1 MQSWLA
7 LVLLLANFGFFQP
20 QAPGNNPVTI
30 NGMGIESYHFGDKI
44 SFQAQLTH
52 PELVKEVYL
61 FLEPSGEQP
70 RTEKI
75 TPTAD
80 GQIKYDYDLTQKP
93 IRSFV
98 TITYWLQA
106 ITTGGDTVSSIKQ
119 NLNYEDNRFI
129 WQSLDTGNLQIRW
142 INGDRAFGQAILNA
156 AQRALHSDELLLP
169 ATLPNP
175 TRIYVYP
182 TATDLQGAMLDQLS
196 WVAGHAIVDLGTIT
210 ISVTPG
216 PEQNYDLDRQIP
228 HELMHVLTYQ
238 VAGEGYQRLPVWFTE
253 GLASLAETNPNPD
266 YQSALTQAVDTRT
279 LIPMAGLCNAFPQDA
294 SGAFLAYAQSASFVR
309 YINQKNGTTGFQKLI
324 SNYQN
329 GLGCEEG
336 VNAALGS
343 SLEQFDHRWQQE
355 VLGVDTASLAV
366 QNLAPYLISGLLLI
380 ALPLGFGLLMNK
392 KSKKTQ
398 AQISQDEAQ

>member
-20 QAPGNNPVTI
+20 QAPGTSKI
-30 NGMGIESYHFGDKI
+30 EIIGMGVESYHFGEKI

-52 PELVKEVYL
+52 PEQVKEVFL

-75 TPTAD
+75 TPPLD
-80 GQIKYDYDLTQKP
+80 GQVKYDYDLAQKP
-93 IRSFV
+93 VRSFSTV
-98 TITYWLQA
+98 TYWLQV
-106 ITTGGDTVSSIKQ
+106 ISTNGETVTNPKQ
-119 NLNYEDNRFI
+119 NLNYEDNRFT

-156 AQRALHSDELLLP
+156 AQRGLHSAESLLP
-169 ATLPNP
+169 AAIPNP

-210 ISVTPG
+210 ISVAPG
-216 PEQNYDLDRQIP
+216 PEQDYDLDRQIP
-228 HELMHVLTYQ
+228 HELMHILAYQ
-238 VAGEGYQRLPVWFTE
+238 VAGEGYQRLPQWFTE

-279 LIPMAGLCNAFPQDA
+279 LIPMASLCNAFPQDA

-309 YINQKNGTTGFQKLI
+309 YIYQKNGTTGFQKLI
-324 SNYQN
+324 STYQN

-336 VNAALGS
+336 VNASLGG

-355 VLGVDTASLAV
+355 VLGVDTASLAL
-366 QNLAPYLISGLLLI
+366 QNLAPYLISGLLLL
-380 ALPLGFGLLMNK
+380 ALPLGFGLLMRQ
-392 KSKKTQ
+392 KSKKNQ
-398 AQISQDEAQ
+398 VSLSKEDA

>member
-1 MQSWLA
+1 
-7 LVLLLANFGFFQP
+7 
-20 QAPGNNPVTI
+20 
-30 NGMGIESYHFGDKI
+30 MGVESYHFGDKI
-44 SFQAQLTH
+44 SFQAQITH
-52 PELVKEVYL
+52 PEQIKDVFL

-75 TPTAD
+75 IPAAN
-80 GQIKYDYDLTQKP
+80 GQVNYEYDLSQKP
-93 IRSFV
+93 VRSFV
-98 TITYWLQA
+98 TITYWLQVVS
-106 ITTGGDTVSSIKQ
+106 TGGESITSPKQ
-119 NLNYEDNRFI
+119 TLNYEDNRFT

-142 INGDRAFGQAILNA
+142 ITGDRAFGQAILNA
-156 AQRALHSDELLLP
+156 AQRALHSAESLLP
-169 ATLPNP
+169 AALPNP

-216 PEQNYDLDRQIP
+216 PEQDYDLDRQIP

-238 VAGEGYQRLPVWFTE
+238 AAGAGYQRLPEWFTE
-253 GLASLAETNPNPD
+253 GLASLAEINPNPD

-279 LIPMAGLCNAFPQDA
+279 LIPIASLCNAFPQDA

-309 YINQKNGTTGFQKLI
+309 YIYQKNGTTGFQKLI

-336 VNAALGS
+336 VNAALGI

-355 VLGVDTASLAV
+355 VLGVDTASLAF
-366 QNLAPYLISGLLLI
+366 QNLAPYLISGLLLM
-380 ALPLGFGLLMNK
+380 ALPLSFGLLMH
-392 KSKKTQ
+392 KKTKNDQ
-398 AQISQDEAQ
+398 SPLSQDEAQ